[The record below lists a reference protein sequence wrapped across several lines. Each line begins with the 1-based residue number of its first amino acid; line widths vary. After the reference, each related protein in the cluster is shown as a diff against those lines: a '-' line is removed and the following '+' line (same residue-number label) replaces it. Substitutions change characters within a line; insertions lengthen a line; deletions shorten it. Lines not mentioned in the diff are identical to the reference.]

1 MNETKSESFHSA
13 QPCDNKPTD
22 AIRNHTLTLEALL
35 KDIYNNHKETIRLC
49 REEQKE
55 KFTKIVALKN
65 KMFERGKEIQREC
78 NALKKENQDLKEAL
92 SSRADVP
99 CKICDHLRHSFDSLE
114 EAYKRSLS
122 EKDKMIK
129 YLEAQLNGQPPS
141 LNSEPDNVSP
151 KSSPD
156 NQKNNRLRLKTS
168 QKRVIYKESAEE
180 NPEQVLPSN
189 VKPSP
194 AAPLLN
200 VPETCLPDTC
210 AADNATVK
218 KSAETDNELTVVP
231 DTLALFN
238 PWDSDGE
245 TDQSLSKIPEEL
257 IEKSLVFESPHTNP
271 NGLSN
276 AALIGAINTK
286 KNSGVQNID
295 EKTASSDKDL
305 IGQSNNKNPPS
316 VLQPLTVTVD
326 NKGKSIKNYKTQQIG
341 LEANLKSPT
350 KSPLRKKRKQRTY
363 EISKCD
369 FSLTNKNEDTKGKTG
384 WKEES
389 IHPLQCFPNNQILE
403 QPSIERKK
411 FSRCYRNKENQEESC
426 VGDADQTL
434 PPENWGNETLMN
446 DSEVNHTEKMTVCSN
461 GDDQIWHTAQPPD
474 SEHEV
479 INPNKTD
486 QQMTE
491 INGSLAP
498 DMHMTQFLKENTV
511 VESQT
516 NRNEPSE
523 DSNGKTTTTD
533 LEEVDSCSQIFP
545 SRSYKFGAG
554 KRSALQEA
562 EKDVVAAETEYE
574 PTHETVCDSFDNVP
588 HKEEINYAHHSVVR
602 KKDERQKLN
611 GYTCRQCVEYYQAK
625 GLSEEEIRHQVGD
638 CSRHRA
644 KYVPPQT
651 PEHFW
656 SVDFPDTVECE
667 KRGYFTRNEPG
678 LPTRRKLR
686 RRKRLQQLNTVKGE
700 KDEKQKSETDEQI
713 GMTQMLEYL
722 SAESCNE
729 D

>member
-1 MNETKSESFHSA
+1 MSTADKRKKPSNLPNIQPYGVQKRKESTKMNETKSESFHSA

-55 KFTKIVALKN
+55 KFTKIVTLKN

-92 SSRADVP
+92 SSRTDVP

-129 YLEAQLNGQPPS
+129 YLEAQLNGQQPT
-141 LNSEPDNVSP
+141 LNSDPDNVSP

-180 NPEQVLPSN
+180 NPEQILPSN

-194 AAPLLN
+194 AAPLMN

-238 PWDSDGE
+238 PWDSD
-245 TDQSLSKIPEEL
+245 
-257 IEKSLVFESPHTNP
+257 
-271 NGLSN
+271 
-276 AALIGAINTK
+276 
-286 KNSGVQNID
+286 
-295 EKTASSDKDL
+295 
-305 IGQSNNKNPPS
+305 
-316 VLQPLTVTVD
+316 
-326 NKGKSIKNYKTQQIG
+326 
-341 LEANLKSPT
+341 
-350 KSPLRKKRKQRTY
+350 
-363 EISKCD
+363 
-369 FSLTNKNEDTKGKTG
+369 
-384 WKEES
+384 
-389 IHPLQCFPNNQILE
+389 E

-426 VGDADQTL
+426 VVDADQTL

-446 DSEVNHTEKMTVCSN
+446 DSDVNHMEKMTVCSN

-474 SEHEV
+474 PEHEV

-491 INGSLAP
+491 KNGSLAP
-498 DMHMTQFLKENTV
+498 DMHMTQFLEENEIV
-511 VESQT
+511 DGQT

-523 DSNGKTTTTD
+523 DSSEKTTTD

-545 SRSYKFGAG
+545 SRSYKFSTG
-554 KRSALQEA
+554 KRSALKEA
-562 EKDVVAAETEYE
+562 EKNVAAEAEYE

-602 KKDERQKLN
+602 KKGERQKLN

-667 KRGYFTRNEPG
+667 KRGYFTRDEPG
-678 LPTRRKLR
+678 LPTRRKLQ

-700 KDEKQKSETDEQI
+700 KDKKQKSETDEQI